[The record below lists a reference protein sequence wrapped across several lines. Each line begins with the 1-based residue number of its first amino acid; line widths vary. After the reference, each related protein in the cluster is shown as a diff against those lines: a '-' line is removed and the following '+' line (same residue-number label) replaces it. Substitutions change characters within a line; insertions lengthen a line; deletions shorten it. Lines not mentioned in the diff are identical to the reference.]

1 MVDLIGKKKRGEA
14 LGEEEIAFF
23 VDGCTRGEIPDY
35 QTAAFLMAVCF
46 RGMSREERAILTEKM
61 ALSGE
66 TVDLSSL
73 PRTADKH
80 STGGVGDLT
89 TLVTAPIAAAA
100 QESRQAIFFI
110 SFILLHPFVNF
121 DLQLYHSPASLV
133 GTDPEL
139 LPFPCGDR
147 P

>member
-1 MVDLIGKKKRGEA
+1 MRTPGQR
-14 LGEEEIAFF
+14 AFTP
-23 VDGCTRGEIPDY
+23 VVTPREPSASG
-35 QTAAFLMAVCF
+35 AMAESLCARITV
-46 RGMSREERAILTEKM
+46 
-61 ALSGE
+61 SG
-66 TVDLSSL
+66 
-73 PRTADKH
+73 PGH
-80 STGGVGDLT
+80 SVSDH
-89 TLVTAPIAAAA
+89 APIAAVA